1 MRLAEFFQS
10 KEANTSEENLFQKQ
24 STFIPHGNRGRN
36 LHHQTDVL
44 NKLNFEKVEKKSKS
58 NLSDMKQKELS
69 KIINDETTV
78 IKPTNKG
85 GAVVVLGTGQY
96 QNMINQHLLDENTK
110 KITDSYFENKMQSNR
125 VRFLRQHRV
134 EIST

>member
-10 KEANTSEENLFQKQ
+10 KEANTSEENLFQKR

-69 KIINDETTV
+69 KIINDEITV

-85 GAVVVLGTGQY
+85 GAVVVLATGQY
-96 QNMINQHLLDENTK
+96 QSMIMQHLLDENTK
-110 KITDSYFENKMQSNR
+110 KIADSYFENKMQSNR
-125 VRFLRQHRV
+125 LRFLRQHRV

>member
-10 KEANTSEENLFQKQ
+10 KEANTSEENLFQKR

-58 NLSDMKQKELS
+58 NLSDMEQKELS
-69 KIINDETTV
+69 KIINDEITV
-78 IKPTNKG
+78 IKPTNKR
-85 GAVVVLGTGQY
+85 GAVVVLATGQY
-96 QNMINQHLLDENTK
+96 QSMIMQHLLDENTK
-110 KITDSYFENKMQSNR
+110 KIADSYFENKMQSNR
-125 VRFLRQHRV
+125 LRFLRQHRV

>member
-58 NLSDMKQKELS
+58 NLSDMEQKELS
-69 KIINDETTV
+69 KIINDEITV

-85 GAVVVLGTGQY
+85 GAVVVLATGRY
-96 QNMINQHLLDENTK
+96 QSMIMQHLLDENTK
-110 KITDSYFENKMQSNR
+110 KIADSYFENKMQSNR
-125 VRFLRQHRV
+125 LRFLRQHRV